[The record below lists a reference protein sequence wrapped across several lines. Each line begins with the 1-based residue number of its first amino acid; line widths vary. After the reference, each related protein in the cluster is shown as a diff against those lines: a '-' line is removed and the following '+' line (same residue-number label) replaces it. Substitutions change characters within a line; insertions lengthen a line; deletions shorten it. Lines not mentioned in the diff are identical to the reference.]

1 MLPLLF
7 TKDTRWKFIE
17 VVQNFED
24 SLSTSDPLSSPLAI
38 CSSLEKVE
46 QTELQS
52 FSLKLESQSNPENEK
67 KRFEFWIVTIK
78 KFSDQLRQLSLYSDD
93 KKTHQKPKN

>member
-1 MLPLLF
+1 M
-7 TKDTRWKFIE
+7 WKFIE
-17 VVQNFED
+17 VQQNFEE
-24 SLSTSDPLSSPLAI
+24 SLSTSGPPSSPLAI
-38 CSSLEKVE
+38 CSSPEKVE

-52 FSLKLESQSNPENEK
+52 FSLKLENQSSPEKEK
-67 KRFEFWIVTIK
+67 KRLEFWIITVK

>member
-7 TKDTRWKFIE
+7 RKDTMWKFIE
-17 VVQNFED
+17 VQQNFEE
-24 SLSTSDPLSSPLAI
+24 SLSTSGPLSSPLAI
-38 CSSLEKVE
+38 CSSPEKVE

-52 FSLKLESQSNPENEK
+52 FSLKLESQSSPEKEK
-67 KRFEFWIVTIK
+67 KRLEFWIITVK

-93 KKTHQKPKN
+93 KKTQQKPKN